1 MNAGP
6 GYVKGRL
13 RTRTR
18 AERRVSRRK
27 QAVGTGAAPEP
38 HFACGGGPTRHS
50 DERSRS
56 FLRADLIAS
65 LRRARRC
72 HSEVGSSC
80 TELVADNDISTLSR
94 QTFSE
99 IGLSARIDA
108 AAPAQ
113 LLHRRPIIADD
124 YAQSSS
130 E

>member
-18 AERRVSRRK
+18 AERRVWRRK

-38 HFACGGGPTRHS
+38 HVACGGSPTRHS

-65 LRRARRC
+65 LRRLRGC
-72 HSEVGSSC
+72 HSEVDSSC
-80 TELVADNDISTLSR
+80 KELVVDEENSTTSR
-94 QTFSE
+94 
-99 IGLSARIDA
+99 
-108 AAPAQ
+108 
-113 LLHRRPIIADD
+113 H
-124 YAQSSS
+124 
-130 E
+130 